1 MIRPPDG
8 ASSGDGL
15 IVLNNVHKSF
25 GSLRAVRGVS
35 LVVHKNE
42 FVTLLGPSG
51 CGKTTLLRLIGGFE
65 QPDSGTVM
73 VAGRLVESTPARAR
87 QTRMVFQQY
96 ALFPHMS
103 VQENVD
109 FGLRMRG
116 IPRAAREE
124 KVKAAL
130 DLVQLRDK
138 MTVRPTQLSGGQQQR
153 VALAR
158 AIVTEPSVLLLDEP
172 LAALDLQLRKAM
184 QLELKNLQRQ
194 LGITFIYVTH
204 DQTEALTMSDRV
216 VVMLDGVIEQ
226 IGSGEDIYDRPASRF
241 VAGFIGEANIF
252 EGQIISIIDGAV
264 IFDLD
269 GVRLRLPSNNVS
281 ARGTICPIHDTA
293 GKTYALC
300 RQPQGLRFG
309 CQVIQRLYM
318 GSLTRLIL
326 ATPTGRRLVA
336 EASHHVPYDTGATI
350 TVGWADESLD
360 GSLKKKM
367 RLDNELW
374 SCRRR
379 RSVRSRSEILAL
391 AD

>member
-1 MIRPPDG
+1 LIRPPDG
-8 ASSGDGL
+8 ISSGDGL

-25 GSLRAVRGVS
+25 GSLHAVRGVS

-65 QPDSGTVM
+65 QPDSGAIM
-73 VAGRLVESTPARAR
+73 VAGRLVESTPVRAR

-96 ALFPHMS
+96 ALFPNMS
-103 VQENVD
+103 VQQNVD

-158 AIVTEPSVLLLDEP
+158 AIITEPSVLLLDEP

-184 QLELKNLQRQ
+184 QFELKNLQRQ

-269 GVRLRLPSNNVS
+269 GVKLRLPPLNTIS
-281 ARGTICPIHDTA
+281 AHEGQQAQFMIRPERLLLSAANPG
-293 GKTYALC
+293 
-300 RQPQGLRFG
+300 QPQGMN

-336 EASHHVPYDTGATI
+336 EASHHIPFD
-350 TVGWADESLD
+350 VGESVNVHWADD
-360 GSLKKKM
+360 
-367 RLDNELW
+367 
-374 SCRRR
+374 
-379 RSVRSRSEILAL
+379 SVRWLTENRS
-391 AD
+391 